1 MARRT
6 RRRQLRWRW
15 DSSTICVGCLLVLLA
30 VRRLAAGES
39 PPAQE
44 SPSVPAP
51 PTIKADETGAG
62 FDFQTEEIEG
72 TIRLEGAYHG
82 VTRLVERRT
91 GRQVI
96 DSRYSA
102 LNLFKLMSVNLA
114 MGQPRTM
121 PRTIETG
128 TSWGQARWAATDSH
142 RAEVVARYEIRPPNA
157 IDLSVTVKSRGTYAG
172 YELFLSNYFDKALRP
187 HVYLQPARGKPAA
200 GEAERVLPMVNDA
213 FRGTVLVF
221 PRDAHA
227 ARRCVDGRW
236 DRSEQ
241 DTPTVQMC
249 PVRRYAHCL
258 AVMADPDNSLCVVL
272 MSRPQD
278 CYAVSTRYHAD
289 ADEDRLTT
297 YSAFDLS
304 LFGDDLLPGDERTVK
319 VRLAV
324 VPLDADWQTPLR
336 LYRAFL
342 NEQVPDPVPIP
353 TNRLQETP
361 R

>member
-1 MARRT
+1 MARYP
-6 RRRQLRWRW
+6 RRVQLRWR
-15 DSSTICVGCLLVLLA
+15 SGSNVGCVWCLLVLPA
-30 VRRLAAGES
+30 VKGLLAGE
-39 PPAQE
+39 PVPVQE
-44 SPSVPAP
+44 SPSPPAP
-51 PTIKADETGAG
+51 AAIQADETGAG
-62 FDFQTEEIEG
+62 FDFQTEEIDG
-72 TIRLEGAYHG
+72 AIRLEGAYHG
-82 VTRLVERRT
+82 VARLVDRRT

-128 TSWGQARWAATDSH
+128 PGWGQVRWGATDSH
-142 RAEVVARYEIRPPNA
+142 RAEVLARYEIRPPNA

-187 HVYLQPARGKPAA
+187 HVYLEPARGRPAA
-200 GEAERVLPMVNDA
+200 GEAERVLPTVNDA

-227 ARRCVDGRW
+227 ARRCLDGRW
-236 DRSEQ
+236 DRSEN

-249 PVRRYAHCL
+249 PLRRYAHCL
-258 AVMADPDNSLCVVL
+258 AVMADPDHSLGVVL

-278 CYAVSTRYHAD
+278 CYAVSTRYHAG
-289 ADEDRLTT
+289 ADEDRLTN

-304 LFGDDLLPGDERTVK
+304 LFGDDLLPGDVRTVR

-324 VPLDADWQTPLR
+324 APLDADWQAPLR

-342 NEQVPDPVPIP
+342 DEPGTDPVSTPAP
-353 TNRLQETP
+353 CPEETP
-361 R
+361 P